1 MEGTMRNLLMIVLTL
16 SLLAI
21 DGATRASAQIV
32 DTIVADVPFGFVIRD
47 QTLPAGSYT
56 IKRLDSQPG
65 VMELRDADGERL
77 MLFLTGSAQAAR
89 EPDQTELIFDR
100 FGDQY
105 FLTEIFEA
113 GNKAGAEVPKS
124 RAERS
129 LEKEIATVKVIVPA
143 RNALDAMK

>member
-1 MEGTMRNLLMIVLTL
+1 MRNLLMIVLTL